1 MPRLPRIV
9 RSLENESYRRY
20 LSGQMVSVLGS
31 WLQSVAQSWLVYRLT
46 GSSLQLGLLVFVG
59 QAPLLFLSPIGG
71 LVADRYP
78 RRWVV
83 VGTQTSLMVLAFIL
97 AALTIRGHVQL
108 WQILLLAGVQGMVNS
123 IDVPARQALVSA
135 IVHPDDLLNAVALNA
150 SGFSNASSV
159 APVLAGVLVATIGEG
174 WCFALNGTTYLAF
187 IGALLLIRVDERR
200 KSPEMQSALS
210 RVGEGF
216 HFVHDTAPIRRIL
229 VASALVSLLGT
240 PFTVL
245 LPTFADKVLH
255 AGPRGLGFLM
265 SAIGVGSLMGS
276 LLLASRRGL
285 LGLGRAIVLS
295 SVGFGAALVLFSLSR
310 SLAVCLFLLVPAGL
324 GLFYQ
329 TTASNALI
337 QAMSPEAMRGRTIGI
352 LSMLI
357 LGVAPFGALMAGF
370 LAERLGAPLTLA
382 AGGLACVVGSLACS
396 FNLPALTVQGRQL
409 IAANFAPAG
418 THQ

>member
-1 MPRLPRIV
+1 ML
-9 RSLENESYRRY
+9 RSIENRNYRRY
-20 LSGQMVSVLGS
+20 FFGQMVSVLGS
-31 WLQSVAQSWLVYRLT
+31 WLQSVAQTWLVYRLT
-46 GSSLQLGLLVFVG
+46 GSSFQLGLLVFIG

-83 VGTQTSLMVLAFIL
+83 VGTQTSSMLLAFIL
-97 AALTIRGHVQL
+97 AALTIRGDVEL
-108 WQILLLAGVQGMVNS
+108 WQIFVLAGLQGMING

-135 IVHPDDLLNAVALNA
+135 IVETDDLLNAVALNS

-174 WCFALNGTTYLAF
+174 WCFAINGITYLAF
-187 IGALLLIRVDERR
+187 IGGLLLMRVEEPR
-200 KSPEMQSALS
+200 KSLGTQSALS
-210 RVGEGF
+210 RVSEGF

-229 VASALVSLLGT
+229 LVSALVSLLGT

-255 AGPRGLGFLM
+255 AGPRGLGLLM
-265 SAIGVGSLMGS
+265 SAIGVGSLIGS

-285 LGLGRAIVLS
+285 WGLGRSIVLS
-295 SVGFGAALVLFSLSR
+295 SVGFGAALVLFALSR
-310 SLAVCLFLLVPAGL
+310 SLAVCLLILAPAGL
-324 GLFYQ
+324 CLFYQ

-352 LSMLI
+352 LSMLV
-357 LGVAPFGALMAGF
+357 LGMAPFGALMAGF
-370 LAERLGAPLTLA
+370 LAERLGAPVTLA
-382 AGGLACVVGSLACS
+382 AGGLACVAGSVACS

-409 IAANFAPAG
+409 IAANFASAG
-418 THQ
+418 IHR